1 MDPLQALAGLRRF
14 GIKPGLDAI
23 GRVTAALGDPASSF
37 RSLIVAGTN
46 GKGSVVAMTD
56 AALRSAGY
64 RVGRYTSPHLHSL
77 TERFVVNGTAIEEP
91 DLRLEAAEVQTRVDH
106 LVSAGS
112 LAQPATFFEMTTAIA
127 LSWFRR
133 RAVDVAIL
141 EVGMGGRFDA
151 TNIVTPVAGAITPI
165 GLDHQEYLGDT
176 LEAIAREKAGVIKPG
191 MLVLTTE
198 PRPRLRT
205 IFEDTCR
212 ARDAR
217 LIYAQQGSE
226 AVVCQDRF
234 RTQLQLTTPRQT
246 YPAFRLGLAGG
257 HQVSNAIGAA
267 RLLEELSDVGL
278 PVATEA
284 IVSGLSGVQW
294 PGRLDLL
301 EIEPH
306 GAVLFDAAHNPAA
319 ATTLATFI
327 LDAYPRGLPLVVGAM
342 ADKDTDGIIAALL
355 PAATEI
361 ICTASETPRAVRPSE
376 LAGRVRRL
384 AGAIPVTEE
393 ADPWH
398 AVTATWRRHTT
409 VCVTGSLF
417 LVGQVLSTAE
427 SKGATRSDKAR

>member
-1 MDPLQALAGLRRF
+1 MDPLQTLAGLRRF

-23 GRVTAALGDPASSF
+23 GRVTAAMGDPASSY
-37 RSLIVAGTN
+37 RSILVAGTN

-64 RVGRYTSPHLHSL
+64 RVGRYTSPHLRTL
-77 TERFVVNGTAIEEP
+77 TERFVVDGTPISEP
-91 DLRLEAAEVQTRVDH
+91 DLRQETAEVQTRVDD

-133 RAVDVAIL
+133 RAVDVAVL

-165 GLDHQEYLGDT
+165 GLEHQEYLGDT
-176 LEAIAREKAGVIKPG
+176 VEAIAAEKAGIIKPG
-191 MLVLTTE
+191 MVVVTTE
-198 PRPRLRT
+198 TRPRLLT

-217 LIYAQQGSE
+217 LVCADQGSE
-226 AVVCQDRF
+226 AVACRDRF
-234 RTQLQLTTPRQT
+234 RTQLQLTTPRQA
-246 YPAFRLGLAGG
+246 YPTFRLGLAGA
-257 HQVSNAIGAA
+257 HQVSNALGAA
-267 RLLEELSDVGL
+267 RLLEELSGVGL

-284 IVSGLSGVQW
+284 IVSGLSGVEW
-294 PGRLDLL
+294 PGRLDLIEL
-301 EIEPH
+301 EPH

-319 ATTLATFI
+319 AATLATFI
-327 LDAYPRGLPLVVGAM
+327 REAYPLGLPLVVGAM

-361 ICTASETPRAVRPSE
+361 ICTASETPRAVQPSE
-376 LAGRVRRL
+376 LAARVRRL

-393 ADPWH
+393 ADPWR
-398 AVTATWRRHTT
+398 AVAAGWRRHTT

-427 SKGATRSDKAR
+427 SQGATRSDEAR

>member
-1 MDPLQALAGLRRF
+1 MDPLQALAELRRF
-14 GIKPGLDAI
+14 GIKPGLEAI
-23 GRVTAALGDPASSF
+23 GRITAAMGDPASSY

-56 AALRSAGY
+56 AALRAAGY

-77 TERFVVNGTAIEEP
+77 SERFAVDGAPISEP
-91 DLRLEAAEVQTRVDH
+91 DLRQEAAEVQTRVDD

-133 RAVDVAIL
+133 RAVDVALL

-165 GLDHQEYLGDT
+165 GLEHQEYLGNT
-176 LEAIAREKAGVIKPG
+176 LEAIAGEKAGVIKPG
-191 MLVLTTE
+191 MIVVTTE
-198 PRPRLRT
+198 TRPSLRT

-212 ARDAR
+212 ARGAR
-217 LIYAQQGSE
+217 LVCADHGSE
-226 AVVCQDRF
+226 AVVDRDRF
-234 RTQLQLTTPRQT
+234 RTQLQLTTPRRT
-246 YPAFRLGLAGG
+246 YPAFRLGLAGD

-284 IVSGLSGVQW
+284 IVSGLSGVHW
-294 PGRLDLL
+294 PGRLDLV

-306 GAVLFDAAHNPAA
+306 GEILFDAAHNPAA
-319 ATTLATFI
+319 AATLATFI
-327 LDAYPRGLPLVVGAM
+327 LQAYPRKLPLVIGAM
-342 ADKDTDGIIAALL
+342 ADKDTAGIISALR

-361 ICTASETPRAVRPSE
+361 ICTASETPRAVPPSE
-376 LAGRVRRL
+376 LAARVRQV
-384 AGAIPVTEE
+384 AGEIPVTEE
-393 ADPWH
+393 ADPWR
-398 AVTATWRRHTT
+398 ALIAGWRGHKT

-417 LVGQVLSTAE
+417 LVGQLLSTAE
-427 SKGATRSDKAR
+427 SRGATRGDEAR